1 MQRTVPMIA
10 PLNRGRSDVSAAKRA
25 AGFRRHLGLAFWW
38 YVPASIAAMA
48 LATGCSDFAARG
60 LNAEGVRLFDQT
72 RYQEALRQFQ
82 KAIDSDPNNADA
94 YYNLAATYHRLGAL
108 NRRQPDLAQTE
119 NYYQFC
125 LNRDPNHRECHRGL
139 AVLLAEQGRSEEAF
153 RLLQAWAERSPHLA
167 DPKIELA
174 RLCEETGDRESA
186 KKHLA
191 DALRVD
197 AGNARALAALGHL
210 HEQSGNH
217 SLALQDYQQSLYAD
231 SFQPDVAARVAALQS
246 VVKPNLT
253 GASPSAGT
261 QTAAQ
266 PPNSVR

>member
-1 MQRTVPMIA
+1 MTT
-10 PLNRGRSDVSAAKRA
+10 AKGA
-25 AGFRRHLGLAFWW
+25 AGYRRRHLGLVFWW
-38 YVPASIAAMA
+38 YVPATVAVVA

-72 RYQEALRQFQ
+72 RYQEALQQFQ
-82 KAIDSDPNNADA
+82 KAIDGDPSNADA

-108 NRRQPDLAQTE
+108 NRRLPDLAQAE
-119 NYYQFC
+119 SYYNLC

-153 RLLQAWAERSPHLA
+153 RLLQAWAERSPHLP

-174 RLCEETGDRESA
+174 RLYEETGDRESA

-197 AGNARALAALGHL
+197 AGNARALAALGYL

-217 SLALQDYQQSLYAD
+217 LLALQDYQQSLYAD
-231 SFQPDVAARVAALQS
+231 RSQADVAARLAALQS
-246 VVKPNLT
+246 VAKPSPNA
-253 GASPSAGT
+253 ASPSGGT

-266 PPNSVR
+266 PPNTVR

>member
-1 MQRTVPMIA
+1 MTP
-10 PLNRGRSDVSAAKRA
+10 AKRA
-25 AGFRRHLGLAFWW
+25 AGFRRRFGRVLWW
-38 YVPASIAAMA
+38 YAPVFIAVVG

-60 LNAEGVRLFDQT
+60 MNAEGVRLFDQT
-72 RYQEALRQFQ
+72 RYQEALDQFQ
-82 KAIDSDPNNADA
+82 KAIGSDPNSADA
-94 YYNLAATYHRLGAL
+94 YYNLAATYHRLGTL
-108 NRRQPDLAQTE
+108 NRRQPDLAQAE
-119 NYYQFC
+119 NYYNLC
-125 LNRDPNHRECHRGL
+125 LNRGPNHRECHRGL
-139 AVLLAEQGRSEEAF
+139 AVLLAEQGRTEESF

-197 AGNARALAALGHL
+197 ATNARALAALGHL
-210 HEQSGNH
+210 REQSGDH
-217 SLALQDYQQSLYAD
+217 WLALQNYQQSLLAD

-246 VVKPNLT
+246 VVKPN
-253 GASPSAGT
+253 ASPNALSPSGGT

-266 PPNSVR
+266 PPVTVR